1 MILTGREIAAC
12 VRRGDISIEP
22 FEQDHLNPNSYN
34 YRLGSELK
42 ISDEK
47 TLDARRPTRWRRLD
61 ITTEG
66 YVLQPRRVYLA
77 GTIEVIGSRSGVTT
91 LIGRSSLG
99 RLGLFTQVTADLGHH
114 GAIHRWTLELTV
126 VQPLR
131 VYAGM
136 RLGQVSFWRSSGD
149 ITEYDGNY
157 GLAMAPMPFEP
168 ASLA

>member
-1 MILTGREIAAC
+1 MILTGPEIAAC
-12 VRRGDISIEP
+12 VRRGEISIEP
-22 FEQDHLNPNSYN
+22 FEHDQLNPNSYN
-34 YRLGSELK
+34 YRLGREIK
-42 ISDEK
+42 IADADI
-47 TLDARRPTRWRRLD
+47 LDARHPAKWSRLD

-66 YVLQPRRVYLA
+66 YVLNPRRVYLA
-77 GTIEVIGSRSGVTT
+77 GTVEIIGSTSLVTS

-157 GLAMAPMPFEP
+157 GLGMAPMPFEP
-168 ASLA
+168 ASLT

>member
-1 MILTGREIAAC
+1 MILTGPEIAES
-12 VRRGDISIEP
+12 VRRGEIVIEP
-22 FEQDHLNPNSYN
+22 FCPEQLNPNSYN
-34 YRLGSELK
+34 YLLGRE
-42 ISDEK
+42 IQVAEAE
-47 TLDARRPTRWRRLD
+47 TLDARRPVSWREQEIPD
-61 ITTEG
+61 EG
-66 YVLQPRRVYLA
+66 FVLSPGRVYLA
-77 GTIEVIGSRSGVTT
+77 NTAEVIGSRSRVTT

-149 ITEYDGNY
+149 VTGYDGPY

-168 ASLA
+168 ASLV